1 MRLECLERRWVE
13 AIVGVDEEVRHV
25 SLMVV
30 LQPLLEHAETAS
42 AFPAALA
49 TAFTTFT
56 TTFTIFFATATPKSS
71 TAESSTAES
80 STVAAAAAAAA
91 ATAAA
96 ATAAAAAA
104 TTAVSAAV
112 FAAAAA
118 AAASCVVC
126 HGCHSVARRRFAIQP
141 RSAHH
146 HTAATAELGT
156 VMLLLR
162 VGKMMRRF
170 GSQ

>member
-49 TAFTTFT
+49 TAFTT
-56 TTFTIFFATATPKSS
+56 TFTIFFATATPK
-71 TAESSTAES
+71 SSTAES